1 MGISR
6 RILLALSENPGLRTR
21 APRWWFV
28 RKAATR
34 FMPGDTLDDA
44 LRAARELHGRGIDV
58 VLTELGE
65 NVTEAAR
72 AADVMDHYAGALTRI
87 RDSGLN
93 CQLSLKLTQL
103 GLDVDLERCHA
114 RVRTI
119 VERADRQGTFV
130 WIDMEQHAYL
140 DRTLTIYRRLL
151 SEFPNTGVCLQAYLY
166 RTKEDLQSLLPLG
179 GGIRLVKGAYR
190 EPAHVAYPKKR
201 DVDASFLDL
210 AHQMLAAAGRPGAP
224 RLVFGTHDSQMLDAI
239 ARHAERTHVPRNAFE
254 FHLLFGIQRALQI
267 RLADDGY
274 RVRVLISYGD
284 QWFAWYMRRL
294 AERPANVLFAVKAI
308 FS

>member
-1 MGISR
+1 MGLSR

-21 APRWWFV
+21 APHWWIV

-34 FMPGDTLDDA
+34 FMPGETLDDA
-44 LRAARELHGRGIDV
+44 LTAARELHRQGIDV
-58 VLTELGE
+58 VLTKLGE
-65 NVTEAAR
+65 NVTEPAR
-72 AADVMDHYAGALTRI
+72 TDEVMDHYAGALDQI
-87 RDSGLN
+87 RASALN
-93 CQLSLKLTQL
+93 CQVSVKLTQL

-114 RVRTI
+114 RLRTI
-119 VERADRQGTFV
+119 VERAERHGTFV

-166 RTKEDLQSLLPLG
+166 RTKEDLPSLLPLG

-201 DVDASFLDL
+201 DVDASFLEL
-210 AHQMLAAAGRPGAP
+210 ANQMLAAAGRPGAP

-239 ARHAERTHVPRNAFE
+239 ARHAERTHVPRDAFE

-267 RLADDGY
+267 RLARDGY

-294 AERPANVLFAVKAI
+294 AERPANVLFAVRAM

>member
-1 MGISR
+1 MGLSR

-44 LRAARELHGRGIDV
+44 LRAARELLGQGIGV

-72 AADVMDHYAGALTRI
+72 AADVMDHYAGALTQI

-119 VERADRQGTFV
+119 VERAERQGTFV
-130 WIDMEQHAYL
+130 WIDMEQHLYL

-210 AHQMLAAAGRPGAP
+210 ANQMLAAAGRPSTP
-224 RLVFGTHDSQMLDAI
+224 RLIFGTHDSQMLDAI
-239 ARHAERTHVPRNAFE
+239 TRHAERTHVPRDAFE

-267 RLADDGY
+267 RLANDGY

-294 AERPANVLFAVKAI
+294 AERPANVLFAVRAI